1 MLLLSG
7 KKIRME
13 SLGQSSSA
21 LDSAPAV
28 PAAQSGSAVQA
39 ANPETGGFTRRAFAT
54 GAACAIGSIFLEPV
68 LGLGNTFWLPGTGS
82 HGIADG
88 AYADE
93 TNTVSVDPGK
103 FCVIVYDAAAGTS
116 SVASGVKV
124 HIKSLYNNQEVEG
137 TSGSDGR
144 IMFDVEPLARKMHS
158 DQAGDFMEFDAAITV
173 TADGHREVNI
183 PCMHIMDGLA
193 IQVPTRALDGKPYFR
208 TLSFDDWDIQY
219 NEQEFVLS
227 PSNDAKH
234 DLKCELFFPADG
246 SYTIKPVIGKSATDS
261 RVGTA
266 LADAQK
272 VEGKANEFKTVTF
285 TDQFLLTTRSGLV
298 LEPGDVASLEVRDS
312 AGNVAFTAATG
323 FGVFRAP
330 CDEGFKQANDTMSPV
345 NSGFS
350 SDSQTSS
357 LSASGGEGGE
367 ATLLNEGG
375 TGLRQVKDQVITLP
389 DDSHMLKC
397 LRGLQFSCWTPGFPI
412 VLRYDP
418 TGHIMFGL
426 DLELLNY
433 TNAPDEYDGN
443 TAWRSMPRGSVANQ
457 LARKIQFYK
466 NKFNETA
473 KMVGNAING
482 KKITPQA
489 TKEIT
494 LTISFQLIAEMNYDS
509 KEKKWEGDFGVVL
522 GGKVGGS
529 YTQPFTIVCIPMYV
543 CIELSLEVAA
553 SLSYNISADCSDLQ
567 DPSKPVDN
575 LSRILSRLKFNPA
588 GTASLAFNL
597 ALAATLGVGIH
608 KVLSA
613 GVRASGG
620 LSFTFEWRQNA
631 DTEYK
636 GKPDPRLIFG
646 AQVDLSVFVEVLFFK
661 KSLKLA
667 DGKWP
672 KLYDSDEHGSSTAS
686 LASVEADCAA
696 IEARYDCMSEGG
708 EYYISGAS
716 NARLAADDVQDDV
729 DAGDFVIVSE
739 SELAARAEVIVSTG
753 RAAATA
759 TATSAAGA
767 SLAAATGAV
776 GAAGDDAA
784 DASAGDSAGGA
795 ASAASAAAEPLRA
808 AAFSADEWTVTA
820 DNIVTAAMTEPAAT
834 AAYAADVADAATA
847 AAAAAVADGA
857 ASAAAANGDSDL
869 AAATAVLADGYTYTW
884 TEGHD
889 AKFDDRASGDDVI
902 YKLGSRGGVLPRH
915 MDLVAKDVFSASKS
929 KLIEVNGTRYLFR
942 IAPVTYDGKTL
953 GRVVY
958 QSITD
963 TAASKPFPVAF
974 DASTIGV
981 GRDSLYDYD
990 FDVRISTKDAQDPR
1004 ILLLII
1010 SGERPAGDETTIF
1023 DAAEATVA
1031 TAVRLGL
1038 RDAASA
1044 ATQGAFVTK
1053 GNVSW
1058 KSPTYEE
1065 TKQYYAFRKP
1075 YLVVRN
1081 DVSSSAYERI
1091 ESDGY
1096 DHEFGFFLVDRAD
1109 TKEELLDI
1117 DRVKT
1122 GMSIAHFA
1130 FGDKSTTQLLS
1141 VNMPTGTHAIVPD
1154 CAQAAPSDPSA
1165 IFATFGFTVND
1176 GSGVRS
1182 LKLVHEKGE
1191 DGCNKM
1197 TSAVVVPVIDVDPY
1211 VKRLSP
1217 WESAQSLV
1225 ASVSTDVDVMVA
1237 GSLAYL
1243 ALATLPSVDEIE
1255 NHVGAASG
1263 FATFDISCVS
1273 PEQVP
1278 LGDLHIREG
1287 HKYCYYEVNHSGLRG
1302 YDYEDGQATPHVED
1316 PIRQIKALALVD
1328 GVFTQSFIFAECDT
1342 EIDSFLA
1349 VEDANE
1355 KLSTSS
1361 FVVRHVT
1368 EADSSKADLYSFD
1381 VPFLR
1386 SIATTA
1392 VSSVAA
1398 AVGAGQANSFAITV
1412 KNTGNMVLTQAK
1424 LEFTDA
1430 ETGKLIGDAV
1440 LNFKEAKNAQN
1451 SGLYE
1456 DIYHSETMS
1465 DAAKRNILV
1474 AENGDAAL
1482 VPGQERTFMVSI
1494 DIPADWS
1501 GKRKLTVTAPSA
1513 SLSYV
1518 DPDSGEVTVDGS
1530 GVAVYGTTENNS
1542 ETVELTIASAV
1553 DNGLDGKTLPGD
1565 VTPGGDGGSGD
1576 SGSGSGD
1583 GSGNGSGSG
1592 SDGGAGS
1599 GSGSGSSKG
1608 AAGAKTG
1615 DGALGSLTPAL
1626 AAVAAAGAGFAAYS
1640 ARRSR
1645 LEREAA
1651 EGAQGA
1657 DSAGGEE

>member
-1 MLLLSG
+1 MGPPRLPARRCPVVGGKQVHMGAQSDLSS
-7 KKIRME
+7 E
-13 SLGQSSSA
+13 TAVSAAESSA
-21 LDSAPAV
+21 APSSAALAAASSAAAAATPADG
-28 PAAQSGSAVQA
+28 AIS
-39 ANPETGGFTRRAFAT
+39 RRAFTA

-124 HIKSLYNNQEVEG
+124 HIKSLYNSQEVEG

-144 IMFDVEPLARKMHS
+144 IMLDVEPLARKMHS

-173 TADGHREVNI
+173 TADGHREVSI

-246 SYTIKPVIGKSATDS
+246 SYTIKPLIGKSATDS

-266 LADAQK
+266 LAEPQK
-272 VEGKANEFKTVTF
+272 VDGKANEFKTVTF
-285 TDQFLLTTRSGLV
+285 TDQFLLTTRSVLV
-298 LEPGDVASLEVRDS
+298 LESGDVASLEVRDS

-357 LSASGGEGGE
+357 LSASGGEDGE
-367 ATLLNEGG
+367 ATLQNEEG

-389 DDSHMLKC
+389 NDSHMLKC

-418 TGHIMFGL
+418 TGHIVFGL

-443 TAWRSMPRGSVANQ
+443 TAWRSQPRGSVANQ

-494 LTISFQLIAEMNYDS
+494 LTISFQLIAELDYNS

-529 YTQPFTIVCIPMYV
+529 YTQPFTIICIPLYV
-543 CIELSLEVAA
+543 CIEVSFEIAA

-567 DPSKPVDN
+567 DPSKPIDN
-575 LSRILSRLKFNPA
+575 LSRILSRMKFNPN
-588 GTASLAFNL
+588 GTVSLAFNL

-631 DTEYK
+631 DTDYK

-667 DGKWP
+667 DGNWP
-672 KLYDSDEHGSSTAS
+672 KLYDTDEGGSSTAS
-686 LASVEADCAA
+686 LASADADVAA

-708 EYYISGAS
+708 EYYISGGSDAS
-716 NARLAADDVQDDV
+716 LAADGVQDDV

-753 RAAATA
+753 GAAAVA
-759 TATSAAGA
+759 TAEEGA
-767 SLAAATGAV
+767 SLAGATGVA
-776 GAAGDDAA
+776 GAAGDATVA
-784 DASAGDSAGGA
+784 AGDGSGA
-795 ASAASAAAEPLRA
+795 AAPAATEPLRA
-808 AAFSADEWTVTA
+808 AAFSADEWAVTA
-820 DNIVTAAMTEPAAT
+820 DNIVTAAMTVP
-834 AAYAADVADAATA
+834 
-847 AAAAAVADGA
+847 A
-857 ASAAAANGDSDL
+857 ASAAAADAADGDSSL
-869 AAATAVLADGYTYTW
+869 AAATTVLADGYTYTW

-929 KLIEVNGTRYLFR
+929 KLVEVNGTRYLFR

-974 DASTIGV
+974 DASAIGV

-1004 ILLLII
+1004 ILLLVI
-1010 SGERPAGDETTIF
+1010 SGERPAGDKTTIF

-1038 RDAASA
+1038 RDASSA
-1044 ATQGAFVTK
+1044 ATQGAFVAK

-1081 DVSSSAYERI
+1081 DVSLSAYECI

-1096 DHEFGFFLVDRAD
+1096 DHEFGFFLVDHAD
-1109 TKEELLDI
+1109 TKEELLSV

-1122 GMSIAHFA
+1122 GMNIAHFA
-1130 FGDKSTTQLLS
+1130 FGEKNTAQLLS
-1141 VNMPTGTHAIVPD
+1141 VNMPTGTHAVVPD
-1154 CAQAAPSDPSA
+1154 CAQVAPSDPSA

-1182 LKLVHEKGE
+1182 LKLVHERGE

-1243 ALATLPSVDEIE
+1243 ALASLPSVAEIE
-1255 NHVGAASG
+1255 KHVGAASA

-1278 LGDLHIREG
+1278 LGDLHMREG

-1302 YDYEDGQATPHVED
+1302 YDYEDGQAKPHEED

-1398 AVGAGQANSFAITV
+1398 AVRAGQANSFAITV

-1424 LEFTDA
+1424 LEFSDA
-1430 ETGKLIGDAV
+1430 ETGESIGDAV
-1440 LNFKEAKNAQN
+1440 LNFKEAKNAQD

-1482 VPGQERTFMVSI
+1482 VPGQERTFMVAI

-1501 GKRKLTVTAPSA
+1501 GKKKLTVTAPSA
-1513 SLSYV
+1513 SLGYV
-1518 DPDSGEVTVDGS
+1518 DPDSGEVTIDGK

-1542 ETVELTIASAV
+1542 ETVELTIASAM
-1553 DNGLDGKTLPGD
+1553 DNGLDGTGLSGD
-1565 VTPGGDGGSGD
+1565 VTPGGDGASGGGD
-1576 SGSGSGD
+1576 GSGSGSGGD
-1583 GSGNGSGSG
+1583 GSGNG
-1592 SDGGAGS
+1592 

-1608 AAGAKTG
+1608 LAGAKTG
-1615 DGALGSLTPAL
+1615 DGALGSLTPVL
-1626 AAVAAAGAGFAAYS
+1626 AAAAAAGAGFAAYS

-1651 EGAQGA
+1651 EGAEGA
-1657 DSAGGEE
+1657 ESAADEE